1 MRNRAE
7 FLVALVLLSQLNA
20 CETTGDPRQGG
31 LFGWSSSKADERQ
44 RELES
49 EATNAQN
56 VANVQQAQA
65 QQTAARASALN
76 SQVDDLHSQLNALL
90 AENTRLTR
98 QINDLTRKK
107 KLAASDLD
115 RVRREL
121 NRNQQVRETASTQT
135 STSSRALVN
144 QENQRLNDEVL
155 FLLQK

>member
-1 MRNRAE
+1 MSASASRIRSYERAKR
-7 FLVALVLLSQLNA
+7 
-20 CETTGDPRQGG
+20 G
-31 LFGWSSSKADERQ
+31 ER
-44 RELES
+44 S
-49 EATNAQN
+49 AGAGATNGCP
-56 VANVQQAQA
+56 
-65 QQTAARASALN
+65 RERIELASGRFT
-76 SQVDDLHSQLNALL
+76 QP
-90 AENTRLTR
+90 AECSACQNTRLTR